1 MPAAR
6 AIAQFRLSAWV
17 ANAATNDPLI
27 DGSCLPDRSL
37 GRQASEVL
45 NVRAERSPEKAPH
58 PAALARSFNV
68 LVSAS
73 GAGQT
78 CKR

>member
-1 MPAAR
+1 MPAVRAAAR
-6 AIAQFRLSAWV
+6 FWLSAWV
-17 ANAATNDPLI
+17 ANAATNDPLV

-45 NVRAERSPEKAPH
+45 NVRAQSQ
-58 PAALARSFNV
+58 PAALARSFSV
-68 LVSAS
+68 LVTAS

-78 CKR
+78 CSR